1 MRRRWAYLILLVL
14 LVLGVTTTA
23 RAVPMLVEFAWTDAS
38 GSTDDAFRGRG
49 NGVLVPWERNPN
61 SPGHERPT
69 HRVLTL
75 WLSSDGKNWR
85 RTDAQIVDFGANG
98 LTARWK
104 SRGPSD
110 PMDLSSTYGLEIGDA
125 GILGSDA
132 YIGVST
138 SSASWDG
145 GFSARL
151 VSVRRV
157 AGQDGISVPEPAVL
171 PLLTVGVLG
180 LGAALLAGRR
190 R

>member
-1 MRRRWAYLILLVL
+1 MRRRLAYFVLLFLLVL
-14 LVLGVTTTA
+14 AVTTTA

-38 GSTDDAFRGRG
+38 GPTEEALRGRG
-49 NGVLVPWERNPN
+49 GGFLVPWDRNPN
-61 SPGHERPT
+61 SPGHEKAT
-69 HRVLTL
+69 HRFLTL
-75 WLSSDGKNWR
+75 WFSTDGKNWQR
-85 RTDAQIVDFGANG
+85 ADAQITDFDEHG
-98 LTARWK
+98 LKARWR

-110 PMDLSSTYGLEIGDA
+110 PIDFTKSYGFEVDESGLLDGE
-125 GILGSDA
+125 A

-138 SSASWDG
+138 SSDSWDG

-151 VSVRRV
+151 VSIRRL
-157 AGQDGISVPEPAVL
+157 ATDDGASVPEPAVL